1 MSEKR
6 GNTGKLIY
14 DFNVADNLEVQI
26 GDMWCRVTARDF
38 RSFNGVRR
46 INDVPYEGPIYL
58 SNTNLI
64 AENPTKQGLVFLNDV
79 DPNSLYNKR
88 ASERYL

>member
-14 DFNVADNLEVQI
+14 DFNVAANLEVQV

-38 RSFNGVRR
+38 RSFNGARR
-46 INDVPYEGPIYL
+46 VSDVPYNGPLYMFATNTKVTE
-58 SNTNLI
+58 SNK
-64 AENPTKQGLVFLNDV
+64 PGLMFVDDI
-79 DPNSLYNKR
+79 DPNSLCNKR
-88 ASERYL
+88 SSERD

>member
-14 DFNVADNLEVQI
+14 DFNVAGNLEVQI

-38 RSFNGVRR
+38 RSFNGGRR
-46 INDVPYEGPIYL
+46 ISEVPYDGPLYMFAT
-58 SNTNLI
+58 NTKVK
-64 AENPTKQGLVFLNDV
+64 EPTKQGLMFVDDI
-79 DPNSLYNKR
+79 DPNLQYNKR
-88 ASERYL
+88 ISERN